1 MTKMNKIMIGV
12 IAVLS
17 VSTVAMGVKLIS
29 NNKEEEAVDVMVSD
43 VKEGTTAV
51 TDTDVDITS
60 TFTTTIN
67 SVTTT
72 VTTTTTEPLTTTTTV
87 VEVNDGIPKTADE
100 FYEAG
105 FKDGYADLND
115 VDGYLNVRKT
125 PDSSGEVLC
134 TIGYHNM
141 VYYLP
146 LESTPGWYMTCVNGV
161 LGYVSA
167 DYVVEGIPPEYAQN
181 ATSAPNNNGGGN
193 SGSNGGSGDASLI
206 EKFPLNMRLPMQL
219 TNLLGTSGNYQV
231 DDISYRVDQDANGQ
245 YTLVI
250 YQFTIT
256 NVSDEFGNNTSFE
269 TMYIFNEAGED
280 VSSVHFDFMN
290 HPLKVGESATVTS
303 DIGFNTTKA
312 ILPGNYYLGDNWLGT
327 NLKAKWAIEHDG
339 YYNDWGDIYT
349 KIPDIWEPYSY
360 KN

>member
-29 NNKEEEAVDVMVSD
+29 NNKEEEAVDVMVSN
-43 VKEGTTAV
+43 VKEGTTV
-51 TDTDVDITS
+51 VTDVDVDIAS
-60 TFTTTIN
+60 TFTTTIT
-67 SVTTT
+67 SETTT
-72 VTTTTTEPLTTTTTV
+72 VTTTTTEALTTTTTV
-87 VEVNDGIPKTADE
+87 VEVNNGIPKTSDD
-100 FYEAG
+100 FYNSDVRE
-105 FKDGYADLND
+105 GYVSLND

-134 TIGYHNM
+134 TLGYHEF
-141 VYYLP
+141 VQYIQLD
-146 LESTPGWYMTCVNGV
+146 ETPGWYMVYVNDV

-167 DYVVEGIPPEYAQN
+167 DYVVEGTVPKGTLAE
-181 ATSAPNNNGGGN
+181 NNNGGGN
-193 SGSNGGSGDASLI
+193 SSSGDASLI

>member
-29 NNKEEEAVDVMVSD
+29 NNKEEEAVDVMVSN

-51 TDTDVDITS
+51 TDVDGVDITS
-60 TFTTTIN
+60 TFTTTIT

-105 FKDGYADLND
+105 FKDGYANLND

-206 EKFPLNMRLPMQL
+206 EKFPLTARLPMTL
-219 TNLLGTSGNYQV
+219 HSFNSDATYRV
-231 DDISYRVDQDANGQ
+231 DSISYRIDQDVNGQ
-245 YTLVI
+245 YKMNV
-250 YQFTIT
+250 YQFTVT
-256 NVSDEFGNNTSFE
+256 NVSDAMGVNNTFDDKI
-269 TMYIFNEAGED
+269 YIFNEAGEM
-280 VSSVHFDFMN
+280 VAALTFDFYEAI
-290 HPLKVGESATVTS
+290 PLGES
-303 DIGFNTTKA
+303 TTITNEYMTYSQSS
-312 ILPGNYYLGDNWLGT
+312 ILPGNYYLGDSDVGT
-327 NLKAKWAIEHDG
+327 NLEVKWGVEHNG
-339 YYNDWGDIYT
+339 YYDYYGRTITEVPD
-349 KIPDIWEPYSY
+349 DIWEFNIY
-360 KN
+360 